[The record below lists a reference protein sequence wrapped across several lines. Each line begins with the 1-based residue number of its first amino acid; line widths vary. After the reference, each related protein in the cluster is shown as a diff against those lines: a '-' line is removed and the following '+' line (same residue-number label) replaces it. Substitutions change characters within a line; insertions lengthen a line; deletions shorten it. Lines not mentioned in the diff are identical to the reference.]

1 MRRVRVLSV
10 VNSLYF
16 GGGECRLFSL
26 SKQIDTDRFDQT
38 VLTLKRA
45 DPERERQLGS
55 LRPHFAAANIEVKNL
70 NEGAPRTGSAH
81 GTAAKVARSMPRLA
95 RTLVKLTKYIRENR
109 IDVVDTHCGTA
120 NKIGVAAAVLANRP
134 VVATTYGLEVFRPL
148 WLWRLSES
156 VALTAASAIVT
167 DSEAVAAQIHRALLR
182 PRKIAVIPNGIE
194 PPRAERSREAMHAEL
209 GIPPDSRVRVIGQ
222 VASLTPRKGQ
232 LVLLEAAYRL
242 RQVDPFVHFLICGYP
257 RDPLDYARSLYAR
270 TAELGLTSCVHFVGY
285 PGPIGDI
292 FRAIDI
298 QVHAA
303 TEESL
308 PQAIIEGMALGKPAV
323 VTAIAGIP
331 AMVADGRTG
340 FVVPPGDAG
349 ALAGALERL
358 LLDRSA
364 VERFGMAA
372 RERYVERYTDKQMA
386 RSLERLFVD
395 VVQPQ
400 PA

>member
-1 MRRVRVLSV
+1 VKRVRVLSV

-16 GGGECRLFSL
+16 GGGECRLLSL

-38 VLTLKRA
+38 VLTLKRV
-45 DPERERQLGS
+45 DLERERELGS
-55 LRPHFAAANIEVKNL
+55 LRPHFAAANIEIRSL
-70 NEGAPRTGSAH
+70 NEEAPRMGSAH
-81 GTAAKVARSMPRLA
+81 GTATKAARSMPRLT
-95 RTLVKLTKYIRENR
+95 RTLVKLTNYIRANH

-148 WLWRLSES
+148 WLWRFAES
-156 VALTAASAIVT
+156 ITLTAASAIVT
-167 DSEAVAAQIHRALLR
+167 DSDAVATQIRRALLR

-194 PPRAERSREAMHAEL
+194 PPRAERSREEMHAEL
-209 GIPPDSRVRVIGQ
+209 GIPPDPRVRVIGQ

-232 LVLLEAAYRL
+232 LVLLEAAYQL
-242 RQVDPFVHFLICGYP
+242 RQVDPYVHFLICGYP
-257 RDPLDYARSLYAR
+257 RDPFDYARSLYAR
-270 TAELGLTSCVHFVGY
+270 AADLGLTSRVHFVGY

-298 QVHAA
+298 QVHAS

-331 AMVADGRTG
+331 SMVADGKSG
-340 FVVPPGDAG
+340 LIVPPGDAG
-349 ALAGALERL
+349 ALAAALTRL
-358 LLDRSA
+358 LSDPSA
-364 VERFGMAA
+364 VERFGVAA
-372 RERYVERYTDKQMA
+372 RQRYIERYTDKQMA
-386 RSLERLFVD
+386 RSLEKVFVD
-395 VVQPQ
+395 VVQHQ
-400 PA
+400 AA